1 MGAGVAWFVEFNL
14 SGGEAMSREEFYQSC
29 AALYES
35 LEQRCIDCNCNAHA
49 KFLLPDGGHLYFEV
63 KRGGRHG

>member
-1 MGAGVAWFVEFNL
+1 
-14 SGGEAMSREEFYQSC
+14 MSREEFYQSC